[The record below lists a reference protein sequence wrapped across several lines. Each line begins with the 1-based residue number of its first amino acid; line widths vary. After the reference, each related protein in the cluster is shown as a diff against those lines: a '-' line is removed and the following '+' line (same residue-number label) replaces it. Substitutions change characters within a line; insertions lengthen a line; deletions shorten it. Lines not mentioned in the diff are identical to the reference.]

1 MWFANVLS
9 WPILRPD
16 FCPDFCPDLSCLR
29 RSEPATASAS
39 SLCRR
44 RRVAACS
51 ASGLTREAH
60 VMTCWAVMF
69 LAVSVS
75 LSLSLSLSL
84 PPLLFPLRLLTHPT
98 APTVFVLSHLCFD
111 LPPVLQLSYKGRLRL
126 LGRLHFSITCRLTIR
141 LSPKTPAPLR
151 PCEASPSPTVT
162 CRVARTHI
170 AAHREGKC

>member
-126 LGRLHFSITCRLTIR
+126 LGRLHFSITCRLTFA
-141 LSPKTPAPLR
+141 LVLNNPLPPSC
-151 PCEASPSPTVT
+151 PCPTLWLVRKRMKL
-162 CRVARTHI
+162 C
-170 AAHREGKC
+170 